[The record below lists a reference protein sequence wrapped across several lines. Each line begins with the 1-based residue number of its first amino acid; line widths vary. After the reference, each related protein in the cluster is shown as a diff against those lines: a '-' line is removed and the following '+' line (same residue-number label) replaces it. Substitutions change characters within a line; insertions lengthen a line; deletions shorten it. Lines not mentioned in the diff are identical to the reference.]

1 MIETFI
7 DVQGYEGLY
16 TVSNT
21 GKVYN
26 IRLNKFMKPYID
38 VNGYEA
44 VRLSSPKIDKVYGFK
59 IHRLVLFNFYPALD
73 KNLQVNHIDSNRR
86 NNNLYN
92 LEGVNTREN
101 SSHRS
106 LRVRKTSKH
115 LGVSLDKRCNRW
127 RATIMVKGKQ
137 KALGYHSCETAAYFA
152 YLKALKEN
160 NLINKYA

>member
-21 GKVYN
+21 GKVYSVK
-26 IRLNKFMKPYID
+26 NKIILKPDID
-38 VNGYEA
+38 KDGYEV
-44 VRLSSPKIDKVYGFK
+44 VRIYHRELKTKRAFKV
-59 IHRLVLFNFYPALD
+59 HRLVLFNFYPTLD
-73 KNLQVNHIDSNRR
+73 KSLQVNHIDSDKR
-86 NNNLYN
+86 NNSLSN

-101 SSHRS
+101 STHRG
-106 LRVRKTSKH
+106 LKKNRASKYV
-115 LGVSLDKRCNRW
+115 GVSWHKGLGKW
-127 RATIMVKGKQ
+127 RAIISINRKPKS
-137 KALGYHSCETAAYFA
+137 LGCYDCETDAYSA